1 MKKIFSRRLLV
12 TTGNVTLAIVMAA
25 IFSLTPVRP
34 AFANLSED
42 DVDAI
47 YNNWPAWVAGD
58 DAICVGSDGLAN
70 DPNSADPSNNAG
82 SWNSGQQPPYILET
96 FMIEVLKDIAAKR
109 GVDPS
114 VTVTEQHVIALVAFA
129 IGEGGD
135 INNHDIFNPL
145 NTGIKAPDLASTEH
159 NASGL
164 QSFKSF
170 DAGVEANARVM
181 TGKNQHRLSDILIK
195 KDSTANQFMKALTYF
210 NDYPG
215 NKLWAEAS
223 LPPNDDSYYQERL
236 NLVKQVTRNWNGT
249 AALVIGTP
257 ELEFKTHKTVPGK
270 LQFHP
275 GGVAATPSTG
285 ALNAPGT
292 VVDGDCPTPEA
303 GGGSG
308 SFVATIKSYAW
319 PTYHHAPYVN
329 PYKCNPTAAN
339 DKAAID
345 CGQKMKPAYLAAV
358 KAAVKRQD
366 YVGGGQY
373 PGVDCGGFVTL
384 VFHDSGA
391 DKNYNSH
398 RSNVVSQRKY
408 LNENS
413 SDSGNGKKYK
423 KMDNISKASQ
433 LRLGDIF
440 INGDASHTYIFTGSG
455 VFKGYDAVSASFS
468 TSGESWRTPMASNAY
483 DFSSATWYRPMFPLN

>member
-12 TTGNVTLAIVMAA
+12 TTANIAFAVVMAV

-47 YNNWPAWVAGD
+47 YNNWPSWVAGD
-58 DAICVGSDGLAN
+58 DVLCVGTGTEASTGVSAGST
-70 DPNSADPSNNAG
+70 NSG

-114 VTVTEQHVIALVAFA
+114 VTVTQEHVVALVAFA

-135 INNHDIFNPL
+135 INNHDLFNPL
-145 NTGIKAPDLASTEH
+145 NTGINAPDLASTEH

-195 KDSTANQFMKALTYF
+195 KDSTADQFMYALTYF
-210 NDYPG
+210 NKYPG

-223 LPPNDDSYYQERL
+223 LPPHDDSYYQERL
-236 NLVKQVTRNWNGT
+236 KLVRQVIRDWDGT
-249 AALVIGTP
+249 AGLVIGTP
-257 ELEFKTHKTVPGK
+257 ALEVKTHKTVPGK

-275 GGVAATPSTG
+275 GGVTSKPSTG
-285 ALNAPGT
+285 ALNTPVAA
-292 VVDGDCPTPEA
+292 DADCPNGADAT
-303 GGGSG
+303 GTGG
-308 SFVATIKSYAW
+308 SFVATIQSYAW
-319 PTYHHAPYVN
+319 PTHHSAPYVN
-329 PYKCNPTAAN
+329 PYKCNPLPQTDA
-339 DKAAID
+339 AAIK

-358 KAAVKRQD
+358 KAAQKRGD

-384 VFHDSGA
+384 VYHDSGA

-398 RSNVVSQRKY
+398 KSNVVSQQKY
-408 LNENS
+408 LDQNS
-413 SDSGNGKKYK
+413 SASGNGKKYK
-423 KMDNISKASQ
+423 KMTDITKAGQ
-433 LRLGDIF
+433 LRLGDVF
-440 INGDASHTYIFTGSG
+440 INSDASHTYIFVGAG
-455 VFKGYDAVSASFS
+455 VFKGYNAASASFS
-468 TSGESWRTPMASNAY
+468 TTGESWRTPMASDAY